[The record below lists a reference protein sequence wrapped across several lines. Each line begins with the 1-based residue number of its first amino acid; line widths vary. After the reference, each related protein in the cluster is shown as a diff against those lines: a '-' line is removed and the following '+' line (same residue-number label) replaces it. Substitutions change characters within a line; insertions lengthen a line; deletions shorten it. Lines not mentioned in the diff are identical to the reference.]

1 MSENPI
7 LDELIYEPSSGALN
21 YKGVRYLMIRPETL
35 TGLQRA
41 LSSSSGKDVEKSFFE
56 GGFTGGSLSA
66 KKYKEIHGFSDLEV
80 VEFMMK
86 MGSQIGWGHFSLE
99 HYDVKKRHLRVS
111 VVHSPFAESYGNSS
125 QGVCHLIRGVLA
137 GMASILFES
146 DFTSEEIECRA
157 KGDSRCVFVIE
168 GK

>member
-7 LDELIYEPSSGALN
+7 LDEMIYEPSSGSLN

-35 TGLQRA
+35 ASLQRA
-41 LSSSSGKDVEKSFFE
+41 LTSSSGKDVEKSFFE

-66 KKYKEIHGFSDLEV
+66 KKYKEIHDFSDLEV
-80 VEFMMK
+80 IEFMMK

-99 HYDVKKRHLRVS
+99 QYDAKKRHLS
-111 VVHSPFAESYGNSS
+111 VCVANSPFAESYGKSS

-137 GMASILFES
+137 GMASILFKS
-146 DFTSEEIECRA
+146 DFTSEEIECQA